1 MQASRNNQIRV
12 EIAEETL
19 LRLLAGGQVCAADFR
34 CLDCKSKQCLWNLC
48 LKSCANRRD
57 KGFAEMLL
65 QGAVGQHR

>member
-1 MQASRNNQIRV
+1 MQSADNNHIRV

-48 LKSCANRRD
+48 LRSCANRRD
-57 KGFAEMLL
+57 KGFNEMLL
-65 QGAVGQHR
+65 QEVAGSLR

>member
-1 MQASRNNQIRV
+1 MQASRNNHIRV

-48 LKSCANRRD
+48 LRSCANRRD
-57 KGFAEMLL
+57 KGFDEMQL
-65 QGAVGQHR
+65 QVAVGPPR

>member
-48 LKSCANRRD
+48 LKSCANRRE
-57 KGFAEMLL
+57 KGFDEMLL
-65 QGAVGQHR
+65 QGAAGSPR